1 MADMDVMLVLMDA
14 TSLAIVPAVA
24 VDDVMTDSRNVS
36 TRYRR
41 PRERED
47 RVGGSWSTH
56 VILRTASPSPS
67 PLPTSQALFGSSAN
81 ANQRILAANDTS
93 LPPAVVMD
101 VLSTYF
107 SPSSRV
113 GGPAVAKGKAAQQRL
128 PASPQRLVPLFFVWK
143 LILLVCVALSPGP
156 GYDTSS
162 RIFLDAG
169 SSSAANRVHHSWLVN
184 GIEHLVLRLTRWDA
198 IYFTSAASHGKIYE
212 QEWAFS
218 FVLSRFT
225 SWIATVLFWPFS
237 VSSLVQSALAGIL
250 ISNLSHL
257 LAVLVLYRLIYEVV
271 PASPIRKRL
280 LAFTT
285 AGLHVISP
293 AGVFLC
299 APYGESTFAL
309 FNFLGMLSYV
319 FAAQARFSDA
329 QHAKVPRHA
338 RMQEASWTVTAGLC
352 FAIASTIRGNG
363 LLSGIMFAWDV
374 IAPGRLAGK
383 VAQVELR
390 VLEQKPASDA
400 VGGLVLVRPV
410 RGTGRRR
417 RPDGR
422 HGRYAGADGRDLAG
436 DRARRR
442 RRRCHDGQPEC
453 VMFDE
458 RMGLQLLS
466 IFKARRNRPRR
477 RRRGGDLGDASHVQ
491 SIRQHL
497 DRLRSDCHE
506 AEHRKGQADGSGLC

>member
-1 MADMDVMLVLMDA
+1 
-14 TSLAIVPAVA
+14 
-24 VDDVMTDSRNVS
+24 
-36 TRYRR
+36 
-41 PRERED
+41 
-47 RVGGSWSTH
+47 
-56 VILRTASPSPS
+56 
-67 PLPTSQALFGSSAN
+67 
-81 ANQRILAANDTS
+81 
-93 LPPAVVMD
+93 MD

-113 GGPAVAKGKAAQQRL
+113 GGPAVAKGKAARQRL

-143 LILLVCVALSPGP
+143 LILLVCVALSPGS

-169 SSSAANRVHHSWLVN
+169 SSSAANRVHHSWLVS

-237 VSSLVQSALAGIL
+237 ISSLVKSALAGIL

-285 AGLHVISP
+285 AGLHIISP

-374 IAPGRLAGK
+374 VARIPMLPKIVRSVDEMLRIAPTLLAGALLALGFAFPQIVAYLEYCTTTVPRPWCSAFPPSIYSFVQSHYWNVGFLRYWTFSNLPLFALAMPLGCVMLDSAMSALLNLQTMTLTARGQPNPTNTSKTTREQLNPSIAEDK
-383 VAQVELR
+383 VFR
-390 VLEQKPASDA
+390 HVLPRFAAPQ
-400 VGGLVLVRPV
+400 LVLVV
-410 RGTGRRR
+410 
-417 RPDGR
+417 
-422 HGRYAGADGRDLAG
+422 LA
-436 DRARRR
+436 ATS
-442 RRRCHDGQPEC
+442 
-453 VMFDE
+453 F
-458 RMGLQLLS
+458 
-466 IFKARRNRPRR
+466 
-477 RRRGGDLGDASHVQ
+477 HVQ
-491 SIRQHL
+491 ILNRISSGYPLWYFGLAVAICNAGSTLREDSRIL
-497 DRLRSDCHE
+497 SKYVRLPFKVTPEILLRSMVGY
-506 AEHRKGQADGSGLC
+506 AMVQGGLYAAFLPPA